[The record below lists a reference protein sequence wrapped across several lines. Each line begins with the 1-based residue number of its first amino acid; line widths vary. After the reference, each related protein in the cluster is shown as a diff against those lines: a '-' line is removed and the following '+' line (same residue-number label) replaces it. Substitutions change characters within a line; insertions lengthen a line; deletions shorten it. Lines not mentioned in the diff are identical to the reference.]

1 MNRPIPGDQQRH
13 IRLTDLRDGHPR
25 DRRYVPRHHLQPGR
39 HPRAAV
45 VRSWSDHTL
54 GSARRKTPVLRH
66 VPPPQYAELASFRP
80 GALPARPVWISTT
93 DETGGR
99 PACYQPTNAY
109 PGGALNAAIANEL
122 GKLIADFTGRGATK
136 SRAFVHQEIVV
147 CVLEDGATRAER
159 NLVAAGK
166 SDLVRIQR
174 DALQRAMGP
183 QLIAAVERL
192 TRPHRPH
199 VHERH
204 GRGGWILDRGVSPRP
219 GAAGHGRRRTGVD

>member
-1 MNRPIPGDQQRH
+1 M
-13 IRLTDLRDGHPR
+13 
-25 DRRYVPRHHLQPGR
+25 
-39 HPRAAV
+39 
-45 VRSWSDHTL
+45 
-54 GSARRKTPVLRH
+54 
-66 VPPPQYAELASFRP
+66 
-80 GALPARPVWISTT
+80 LPANERLS
-93 DETGGR
+93 
-99 PACYQPTNAY
+99 
-109 PGGALNAAIANEL
+109 GGALNAAIANEL

-192 TRPHRPH
+192 TNRTVRTFMSGMD
-199 VHERH
+199 EE
-204 GRGGWILDRGVSPRP
+204 GGSSIEAFLLDPELPATDGGEP
-219 GAAGHGRRRTGVD
+219 ACD